1 MEMATAIPVK
11 AEQERGRW
19 WPGREVDLQITLLQI
34 VSQVIALQIFIGRSE
49 EASLK
54 NEQRPEERR
63 KKSTVS

>member
-19 WPGREVDLQITLLQI
+19 WPGREVDLQRTLLQI
-34 VSQVIALQIFIGRSE
+34 VSQVITLQIFIGRSG
-49 EASLK
+49 EALLK
-54 NEQRPEERR
+54 NEQRREERR